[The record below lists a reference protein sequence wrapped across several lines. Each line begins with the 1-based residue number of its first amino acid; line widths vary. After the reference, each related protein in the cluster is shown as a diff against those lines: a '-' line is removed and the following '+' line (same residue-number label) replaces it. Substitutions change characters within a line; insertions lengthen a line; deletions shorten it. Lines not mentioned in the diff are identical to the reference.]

1 MQEKYKCTTYKSEK
15 SMEIAKELTKEMV
28 AKLQQLMDLTGEINQ
43 ISNKIASCHISYG
56 YYPIFSKNSREMDA
70 IRNITDGYKIKQW

>member
-1 MQEKYKCTTYKSEK
+1 MQINYKQTIYKSEK
-15 SMEIAKELTKEMV
+15 AMEVAKELNKEMV

-56 YYPIFSKNSREMDA
+56 YYPIFDRNSDEMNA
-70 IRNITDGYKIKQW
+70 IRNITDDYKIKPW